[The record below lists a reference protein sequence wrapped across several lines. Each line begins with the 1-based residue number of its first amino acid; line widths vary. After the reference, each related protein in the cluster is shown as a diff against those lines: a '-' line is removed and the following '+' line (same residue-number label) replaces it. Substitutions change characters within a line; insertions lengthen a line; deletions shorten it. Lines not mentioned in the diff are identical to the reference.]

1 MYRNIMLTVDD
12 FKRSGL
18 SLVAFKFSTYR
29 FLLDTGGS
37 ILCEMISKYLESSLG
52 LSDVYYENSLED
64 VNTTY
69 FFVNLGDIKVGLCYI
84 LMQDILGSVRESGD
98 RLSSY
103 DFKFYHPSG
112 YYSEDMHLVFG

>member
-37 ILCEMISKYLESSLG
+37 ILCEVVSRYLESSLG
-52 LSDVYYENSLED
+52 LSGVYYENSLED

-69 FFVNLGDIKVGLCYI
+69 FFVNLGDMRVSICYI
-84 LMQDILGSVRESGD
+84 LIQDILGSVRELRDSV
-98 RLSSY
+98 SSY
-103 DFKFYHPSG
+103 EFKFYHPSG
-112 YYSEDMHLVFG
+112 YCSEDMHLVFG